1 MLRVYN
7 TLNRKKEVF
16 QPKTDKK
23 VGLYTCGP
31 TVYSY
36 AHIGNLRTY
45 IFEDILKRV
54 LLLDGYKVKHVMNIT
69 DVGHLTSDAD
79 AGEDKIEK
87 AAKKE
92 KKSAQTIAEFYAKA
106 FFQDCQKLNIIPPDI
121 KARATDHIKE
131 DIALIKELEK
141 KGFTYHTKDGIY
153 FDTSKLKDYGKLT
166 GMNFQKLNKT
176 LRAGSRIKFSS
187 EKRNITDFALWKF
200 SPLKSKR
207 QMEWSS
213 PWGIGFPGW
222 HIECSVINLKYL
234 GNAFQNHSFRPQ
246 KTQTIDIHT
255 GGIDHIPIHHTNEIA
270 QVEAATGKRFVN
282 YWLHGAFLTMKKG
295 RMGKSEGN
303 TILLKTIEEK
313 KYNPLAFRYL
323 ILNTSY
329 RSPLAFSWESLANA
343 QSSLDNIYNFAWDCL
358 WDKKHNTN
366 KKNTAFPLNP
376 LKKKFQKVLN
386 DDLNTPQ
393 ALAILWT
400 LIKQY
405 YQARKDQKEANKLS
419 PLQVYNLLLEFD
431 KVLGL
436 EIEKL
441 KLTPIPLSIEKLSQK
456 REQLR
461 QKQQWSQSDKI
472 REQINQAGYII
483 KDTPWGT
490 VIKPNTYG
498 KQ

>member
-7 TLNRKKEVF
+7 TLSRKKQVF
-16 QPKTDKK
+16 RPRTDKK
-23 VGLYTCGP
+23 VGFYTCGP

-54 LLLDGYKVKHVMNIT
+54 LLSNGYKVNHVMNIT

-79 AGEDKIEK
+79 VGEDKIEK
-87 AAKKE
+87 AAQKE
-92 KKSAQTIAEFYAKA
+92 KKSARQIAEFYTKA

-121 KARATDHIKE
+121 KARATDHIQE
-131 DIALIKELEK
+131 DIFLIKELEK

-166 GMNFQKLNKT
+166 GMNFQKLNKN

-187 EKRNITDFALWKF
+187 EKKNITDFALWKF
-200 SPLKSKR
+200 SPPKSKR
-207 QMEWSS
+207 QMEWPS
-213 PWGIGFPGW
+213 PWGVGFPGW

-234 GNAFQNHSFRPQ
+234 GNAFQNHSFHPQ
-246 KTQTIDIHT
+246 KAETIDIHA

-270 QVEAATGKRFVN
+270 QVEAVTGKRFVN

-303 TILLKTIEEK
+303 SILLQTIEEK

-323 ILNTSY
+323 VLNASY
-329 RSPLAFSWESLANA
+329 RSPLEFSWESLANA
-343 QSSLDNIYNFAWDCL
+343 QSSLNNIYDFTRDCL
-358 WDKKHNTN
+358 RDKKHNIN

-400 LIKQY
+400 LIKRY
-405 YQARKDQKEANKLS
+405 YQARKDPQKANKLS
-419 PLQVYNLLLEFD
+419 PHQVYTLLLEFD

-436 EIEKL
+436 GIKQL
-441 KLTPIPLSIEKLSQK
+441 KLSPVPLSIKRLSQK
-456 REQLR
+456 REKLR
-461 QKQQWSQSDKI
+461 QKKQWSQSDRI
-472 REQINQAGYII
+472 RKQIDQAGFILE
-483 KDTPWGT
+483 DTSWGT
-490 VIKPNTYG
+490 VIKPKTHD
-498 KQ
+498 KE